1 MAFSLFG
8 KKPPPQ
14 KIGMVKPAARPA
26 GASAKPQ
33 PSGGEG
39 AKPEEDLP
47 ALDFTAPSSIQ
58 ERTTGSSIQVQETGN
73 LVPQA
78 VEQAAMLHSANQ
90 PIEACN
96 ALEAA
101 VRGRGLGAYER
112 RAWGMLFDLYQSMG
126 KREAYDALA
135 LEIAAK
141 FETSPPTW
149 NPEARMEKDP
159 ALATGGRAFV
169 SLAGILGA
177 KAQEGLRQLLKI
189 AEKNPVVRLD
199 MTKVTDADENG
210 CALLLATLQTVR
222 KAKKECVLGGADHLA
237 AILAKKISTGRRE
250 MENTWLLLLEL
261 YEQLFQQE
269 AFDETAVNYAITFEV
284 SPPSWSP
291 PKAKPAA
298 AAPVAPSPAEG
309 PRGFI
314 LEGEIASAGVE
325 SFAPLRAY
333 AEDREEV
340 RVDCSRLVRMDF
352 VSAAQLLNVIA
363 HLQAAG
369 KKVRLR
375 GVSNLVAALWEV
387 LGLDRVATIETRKS

>member
-1 MAFSLFG
+1 VAFSIFS
-8 KKPPPQ
+8 KKPPQ
-14 KIGMVKPAARPA
+14 KIGMAKPAVRPA
-26 GASAKPQ
+26 GKPQ
-33 PSGGEG
+33 APVTGGT
-39 AKPEEDLP
+39 KPAEDLP
-47 ALDFTAPSSIQ
+47 TLDFFAPNSADSS
-58 ERTTGSSIQVQETGN
+58 RSSIQVQEVDN

-90 PIEACN
+90 PIEACRV
-96 ALEAA
+96 LETA
-101 VRGRGLGAYER
+101 VRGRGLGAYEK

-126 KREAYDALA
+126 KSEAFDALA
-135 LEIAAK
+135 LEFAAK

-149 NPEARMEKDP
+149 NPDAQAEKDP

-169 SLAGILGA
+169 SLSGMLGA
-177 KAQEGLRQLLKI
+177 KAQEDIKQLLKV

-210 CALLLATLQTVR
+210 CVLLLATLQAVK

-250 MENTWLLLLEL
+250 MENTWLLLMEL

-269 AFDETAVNYAITFEV
+269 DFDETAVNYAITFEV

-298 AAPVAPSPAEG
+298 AAPASARTPEG
-309 PRGFI
+309 LRGYA
-314 LEGEIASAGVE
+314 LEGEIASAAVE
-325 SFAPLRAY
+325 VFAPLRAY
-333 AEDREEV
+333 AEGRDEV

-352 VSAAQLLNVIA
+352 VSAAQLLNVAA

-387 LGLDRVATIETRKS
+387 LGIDRVATIETRKS